1 MSGAFLGAR
10 RFLLIGTL
18 LLRAILAS
26 SRRGRPSRRLH
37 RSDSGVHGWP
47 ALLDLL
53 LVFPLLQRRRSL
65 LFFYGFLHES
75 DDFALF
81 G

>member
-1 MSGAFLGAR
+1 M
-10 RFLLIGTL
+10 
-18 LLRAILAS
+18 
-26 SRRGRPSRRLH
+26 
-37 RSDSGVHGWP
+37 GWP

-65 LFFYGFLHES
+65 LFFYGFLDES

-81 G
+81 GYGVELRDSKREV